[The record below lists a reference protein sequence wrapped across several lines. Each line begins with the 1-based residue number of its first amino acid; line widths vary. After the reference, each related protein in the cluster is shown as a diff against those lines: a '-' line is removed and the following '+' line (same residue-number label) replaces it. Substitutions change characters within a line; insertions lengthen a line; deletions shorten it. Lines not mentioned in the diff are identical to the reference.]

1 MDGNA
6 GAARDVES
14 ARIRVRTATMI
25 TATTTR
31 PMTADEL
38 LAMPR
43 GDFRCELVRGELR
56 KYPFAG
62 WVHGRQA
69 ARITASLGLHVEA
82 NRLGETRAAGTGFEL
97 ASDHVRAPD
106 AAFVRKE
113 RADALMGSE
122 CEDGFFPGP
131 PDLAV
136 EVIER
141 DDRYIDVEEKIADW
155 LAAGTQA
162 VVVTNPCIRTV
173 EIRRSP
179 TDIVVLNEGDIL
191 EVQDVVP
198 GWRMAVSE
206 IFRVRS
212 AESNRNS

>member
-1 MDGNA
+1 MDRNA
-6 GAARDVES
+6 GAARDAES
-14 ARIRVRTATMI
+14 ALIKVRTATMT
-25 TATTTR
+25 TATVTR
-31 PMTADEL
+31 PMMADEL
-38 LAMPR
+38 LRMPR

-69 ARITASLGLHVEA
+69 ASIAVSLGLHVEA
-82 NRLGETRAAGTGFEL
+82 NRLGETRAAGTGFKL

-122 CEDGFFPGP
+122 CDDRFFPGP

-141 DDRYIDVEEKIADW
+141 DDLYVDVEEKIADW
-155 LAAGTQA
+155 LAAGTRA
-162 VVVTNPCIRTV
+162 VIATNPLSRTV
-173 EIRRSP
+173 EIRRSQA
-179 TDIVVLNEGDIL
+179 DIVVLSEDDVL

-198 GWRMAVSE
+198 GWRMPVSE
-206 IFRVRS
+206 IF
-212 AESNRNS
+212 E

>member
-1 MDGNA
+1 MT
-6 GAARDVES
+6 
-14 ARIRVRTATMI
+14 TAT
-25 TATTTR
+25 ATR

-38 LAMPR
+38 LRMPR

-62 WVHGRQA
+62 WAHGRQA
-69 ARITASLGLHVEA
+69 ASIAVSLGLHVEA
-82 NRLGETRAAGTGFEL
+82 NRLGETRAAGIGFEL

-106 AAFVRKE
+106 AAFVRKD
-113 RADALMGSE
+113 RAEALMGSE
-122 CEDGFFPGP
+122 YEDRFFPGP

-141 DDRYIDVEEKIADW
+141 DDLYVDVEEKIADW

-162 VVVTNPCIRTV
+162 VVVANPRSRTV

-179 TDIVVLNEGDIL
+179 TDIVVLNEGGIL
-191 EVQDVVP
+191 EVQDVIP

-206 IFRVRS
+206 IF
-212 AESNRNS
+212 E